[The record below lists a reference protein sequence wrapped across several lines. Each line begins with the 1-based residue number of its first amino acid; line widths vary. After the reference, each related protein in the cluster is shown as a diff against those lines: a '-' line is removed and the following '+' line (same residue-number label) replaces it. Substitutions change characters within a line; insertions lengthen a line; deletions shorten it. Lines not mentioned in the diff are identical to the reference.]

1 MRAYYEQTMK
11 EWLGCEAIVK
21 QREGEKHAEAIA
33 KCNSVASVDR
43 PGPVQRDST
52 ISTDVSGP
60 YQSHLMSATHDRIC
74 DSYSYG

>member
-33 KCNSVASVDR
+33 KCNSVER